1 MRTVTANPSPATR
14 VKAARRASAVET
26 PWRGGLMIG
35 VYVLTALLGYLGP
48 LGFAPLLGL
57 GGLLCLAGLRDVRPP
72 QPVVWPWLALALWAV
87 ISLIWSPASPN
98 PGLVLEYPRPE
109 MATGMKLLLQLAI
122 CSVFIMSAAQ
132 LCEISAQRA
141 LWVMAGG
148 MTVLAG
154 LLMIEALQSA
164 SFYQAIKAMIGEPIR
179 TELAMRNV
187 AQGTYVLGLLFWP
200 AALCLASDK
209 IRAFGP
215 FLIVLLGIGLGLSTY
230 RFSSDAPLAALVVS
244 GVVFVAV
251 QRTGAVACLAIA
263 LASLVYWLVAPVVI
277 LVAVQMGVFDWAS
290 QRLGASWDARLDIWT
305 FATARIIEHPLRGWG
320 LDTSRIFTEIPLH
333 THDAALQIWLEL
345 GAIGAALMCLA
356 WVAIFSLIN
365 NLAQRDRNLGA
376 VAAATAV
383 TYLTIGALSF
393 GVWQEWWL
401 ALGALAFATI
411 AMLDR
416 ARVSLRRRTQA
427 FSALERI

>member
-1 MRTVTANPSPATR
+1 MRAVTANPSPATR
-14 VKAARRASAVET
+14 VKAARRASGVET

-57 GGLLCLAGLRDVRPP
+57 AGLLCLAGLRDVRPP
-72 QPVVWPWLALALWAV
+72 QPVVWPWLGVALWAI
-87 ISLIWSPASPN
+87 ISLIWSPAAPN
-98 PGLVLEYPRPE
+98 PGMVLEYPHPE
-109 MATGMKLLLQLAI
+109 MVTGMKLLLQLAV

-132 LCEISAQRA
+132 LCETSAQRA

-148 MTVLAG
+148 MTIVAG
-154 LLMIEALQSA
+154 LLMIEAMQSA
-164 SFYQAIKAMIGEPIR
+164 SFYQSIKAMIGQPIL
-179 TELAMRNV
+179 TSQAMRNV

-200 AALCLASDK
+200 AALFLASDK

-215 FLIVLLGIGLGLSTY
+215 FLIALLVIGLGLSTY
-230 RFSSDAPLAALVVS
+230 RLSADAPLAALVVS
-244 GVVFVAV
+244 AVAFFAV
-251 QRTGAVACLAIA
+251 QTKGAVACLTIA
-263 LASLVYWLVAPVVI
+263 LASLVYWLGAPVVV

-290 QRLGASWDARLDIWT
+290 PRLGASWDARLEIWR
-305 FATARIIEHPLRGWG
+305 FATARISEHPLRGWG
-320 LDTSRIFTEIPLH
+320 LDTSRIFAEIPLH
-333 THDAALQIWLEL
+333 THDAALQVWLEL

-356 WVAIFSLIN
+356 WMAIFSLIY
-365 NLAQRDRNLGA
+365 NLTQRDRNLGA

-401 ALGALAFATI
+401 SLGALAFGTI

-416 ARVSLRRRTQA
+416 ARVSTRRHAQA
-427 FSALERI
+427 VSVLERI